1 MRSGFYIKTAWNNIR
16 KNYRFYIPQIL
27 TGMGLLA
34 CLYIV
39 YTLRSDERI
48 ITIPGGDYM
57 PTFMNI
63 GTVIICLLSVILIL
77 YTNSFLM
84 RQRKRE
90 YGLYNVLGM
99 ESGISPGSCSGK
111 RPSAAA
117 APCFLEAVWE
127 CFFIR
132 SAPFSSAPFFKRISF
147 SALIF

>member
-1 MRSGFYIKTAWNNIR
+1 
-16 KNYRFYIPQIL
+16 
-27 TGMGLLA
+27 MGLLA

-84 RQRKRE
+84 KQRKRE
-90 YGLYNVLGM
+90 FGLYNVLGM
-99 ESGISPGSCSGK
+99 EK
-111 RPSAAA
+111 RHIGRIL
-117 APCFLEAVWE
+117 FWE
-127 CFFIR
+127 TALGAIA
-132 SAPFSSAPFFKRISF
+132 SIVLG
-147 SALIF
+147 SALGILFYKLCSLLICNILRSDIILGFDFITPSTIIPPVIFFALIYLVAFIINIE